1 MEPAADNS
9 RGRIVCEEQRTRPAV
24 VLESLDIDTEFS
36 DLPEGVRKHL
46 YANIPCVFELA
57 VEQGVATVQEGL
69 EATDQVGLSL
79 GIEGHPPMHH
89 TFEVTPACSK
99 LCPEF
104 VELLDS
110 GGIHASKRILVVH
123 RALAEDK
130 AFKGTCIIL
139 DALFAAVEKAQP
151 VHEQGALRVLAE
163 TPNRAR
169 LLVGFLDT
177 LIVGGKSTRRDT
189 VADEE
194 DWQPA
199 RWEASPKPAA
209 HQPSALAQSGNQ
221 GYVQWIVRNERR
233 QVLRLNSARAHQA
246 RRRVAT
252 NSRGA
257 LKFARLAA
265 ERCAARK
272 TVP

>member
-69 EATDQVGLSL
+69 EASDQVGFSL
-79 GIEGHPPMHH
+79 GIEGNPPMDH

-99 LCPEF
+99 LRPEF

-177 LIVGGKSTRRDT
+177 LIVGGKST
-189 VADEE
+189 
-194 DWQPA
+194 
-199 RWEASPKPAA
+199 
-209 HQPSALAQSGNQ
+209 
-221 GYVQWIVRNERR
+221 
-233 QVLRLNSARAHQA
+233 
-246 RRRVAT
+246 
-252 NSRGA
+252 
-257 LKFARLAA
+257 
-265 ERCAARK
+265 
-272 TVP
+272 